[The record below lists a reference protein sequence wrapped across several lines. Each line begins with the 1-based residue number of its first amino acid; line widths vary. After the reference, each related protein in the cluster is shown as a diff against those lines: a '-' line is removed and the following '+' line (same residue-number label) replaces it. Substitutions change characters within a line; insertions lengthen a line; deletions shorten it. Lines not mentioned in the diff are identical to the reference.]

1 MDVDERIKEQVQQ
14 WEEKVY
20 KAWVSKRPERKQRFL
35 TYSGIEVKERCT
47 LRLTSKVDMMR
58 S

>member
-35 TYSGIEVKERCT
+35 TYSGIEVKSPVHSAR
-47 LRLTSKVDMMR
+47 RQR
-58 S
+58 

>member
-35 TYSGIEVKERCT
+35 TYSGIESKPCT